1 MYEQLS
7 AKDNK
12 IIELQE
18 ENVIL
23 KRQVWDLEEGL
34 KEKDE
39 VIGARTAAVGLA
51 SASLAAK
58 GKDTLDQLEDT
69 RQELRRLQEDWSSEL
84 LGWRRERE
92 EARILA
98 ESAQSRIDALQE
110 TNRRLEQGKEDM
122 TRKNQ
127 ELRQQITNLEEE
139 VAHVKSRAREDK
151 IFMEAKI
158 EEVEELKVAADER
171 NVKKEEIFR
180 EKIETLKSRK
190 KGEKSRSVDVRIVN
204 LESTLAE
211 VEEEKGALQLKLV
224 ELEDIAGNSLYYSLK

>member
-224 ELEDIAGNSLYYSLK
+224 ELEDIAGNSLYYSFK

>member
-1 MYEQLS
+1 M
-7 AKDNK
+7 
-12 IIELQE
+12 
-18 ENVIL
+18 
-23 KRQVWDLEEGL
+23 
-34 KEKDE
+34 
-39 VIGARTAAVGLA
+39 
-51 SASLAAK
+51 
-58 GKDTLDQLEDT
+58 
-69 RQELRRLQEDWSSEL
+69 
-84 LGWRRERE
+84 
-92 EARILA
+92 A

-224 ELEDIAGNSLYYSLK
+224 ELEDIAGNSLYYSFK